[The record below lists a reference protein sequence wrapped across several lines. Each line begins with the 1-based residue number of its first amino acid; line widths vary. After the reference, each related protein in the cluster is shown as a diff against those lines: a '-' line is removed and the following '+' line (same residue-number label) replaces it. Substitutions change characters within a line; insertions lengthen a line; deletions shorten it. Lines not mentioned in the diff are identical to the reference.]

1 VNPDE
6 HRLVAGCKAGERPWQ
21 ELLYKRYSARMMALC
36 LRYSKS
42 REEAEDILQDG
53 FVKVF
58 TGIHQF
64 QQLGSLEGWIK
75 KIMVNTALT
84 NYRKNAKKYHTDT
97 DILELQ
103 IEDRGNSNILG
114 EINKSDLLQLIQS
127 LSPGYQM
134 VFNMYAIEGY
144 SHKEIAGQ
152 LGISEG
158 TSKSQLARAKQLL
171 QKNIEEILNRV
182 KINPI

>member
-1 VNPDE
+1 MDPDE
-6 HRLVAGCKAGERPWQ
+6 HRLVEGCKAEERAWQ

-58 TGIHQF
+58 SSIHQF
-64 QQLGSLEGWIK
+64 RELGSLEGWIR
-75 KIMVNTALT
+75 KIMVNMALT
-84 NYRKNAKKYHTDT
+84 NYRKNAKKYYADT

-103 IEDRGNSNILG
+103 LEDHDNNNILG
-114 EINKSDLLQLIQS
+114 EINKNDLLQLIQS

-134 VFNMYAIEGY
+134 VFNMYSIEGY
-144 SHKEIAGQ
+144 SHKEIAEQ
-152 LGISEG
+152 LGISES
-158 TSKSQLARAKQLL
+158 TSKSQLSRAKQIL
-171 QKNIEEILNRV
+171 QKSIAEILNRV
-182 KINPI
+182 KISPL